1 MPLILTEYATLG
13 GEPIAVQSF
22 ELGDEPT
29 AFQDNTALISVFH
42 TSAAFFIGDYR
53 YVPAR
58 TKEWVAARADFT
70 LPISAEGAAG
80 EGGGEGATSS
90 EWFIYFQGDATD
102 PADQP
107 DVGDTIVIN
116 DQTYTFGTP
125 EITEDPVTYTYPDV
139 NYLATHIETENPGN
153 QNYLYNVLNAIVY
166 VIFDPATGAA
176 AGLVSDGST
185 APTSVEVDIDY
196 YSALNAAITSD
207 PDQSEGPWPPLR
219 IFSEG
224 DFPVDFSGLA
234 AAAMMVASPT
244 EL

>member
-1 MPLILTEYATLG
+1 MPLILTEYASEDGQPL
-13 GEPIAVQSF
+13 AVQSF
-22 ELGDEPT
+22 ELGDSPA
-29 AFQDNTALISVFH
+29 AFQDNTALISAFH

-58 TKEWVAARADFT
+58 TTEWVAARADFA

-80 EGGGEGATSS
+80 EGGGGEVSS

-125 EITEDPVTYTYPDV
+125 DITEDPVTYTYPGP
-139 NYLATHIETENPGN
+139 NYLATHVETENPGN
-153 QNYLYNVLNAIVY
+153 QNYLYNVVNAIVY
-166 VIFDPATGAA
+166 AIFDPASGAA
-176 AGLVSDGST
+176 AGVVSDGT
-185 APTSVEVDIDY
+185 VAPTSVEIDIGS
-196 YSALNAAITSD
+196 YSALNNAIIAD